1 VTQILRQKE
10 NSTEREQEVRKRILA
25 FSMVLALVAV
35 MAMPI
40 AASAE
45 DTVITATLNN
55 LPAVNSITPAS
66 GVQGW
71 TYTSVEI
78 QGTDLTGATAVTF
91 SGTGVTASA
100 ISVASATSM
109 TFTVTITAGATAG
122 ARDVTVTTPG
132 GTSEVLPGGFTVVAR
147 TITVS
152 APANFSLGALVRGI
166 DNKVHGPNGSV
177 STNAQNWQVTTSASN
192 DGRMSNGTNSLTSR
206 LEISK
211 VDGAWITA
219 DGTLTYTQAGGT
231 TLTFWA
237 QQYVDSDDPVGTYT
251 ITITFT
257 GSMQ

>member
-1 VTQILRQKE
+1 MKKKILIFG
-10 NSTEREQEVRKRILA
+10 V
-25 FSMVLALVAV
+25 VLAVTAIMALPVAS
-35 MAMPI
+35 I
-40 AASAE
+40 AAT
-45 DTVITATLNN
+45 DTVISATLSNVPTLSN
-55 LPAVNSITPAS
+55 ISPNS

-78 QGTDLTGATAVTF
+78 QGNDLTGATAVTF

-100 ISVASATSM
+100 ISVDSATSM
-109 TFTVTITAGATAG
+109 TVTITITTAAAAG

-132 GTSEVLPGGFTVVAR
+132 GTSEVLTGAFTVVAR

-152 APANFSLGALVRGI
+152 APANFSLGALVRLT

-177 STNAQNWQVTTSASN
+177 TTNAQNWQVTTSASN
-192 DGRMSNGTNSLTSR
+192 GGYMNNGTSSLTSR

-211 VDGAWITA
+211 DGTTWAYA
-219 DGTLTYTQAGGT
+219 SDTLTYTQAGGT

-237 QQYVDSDDPVGTYT
+237 QQYVDADDPIGTYT

-257 GSMQ
+257 GSVQ

>member
-1 VTQILRQKE
+1 
-10 NSTEREQEVRKRILA
+10 
-25 FSMVLALVAV
+25 MVLALVAV
-35 MAMPI
+35 MAMPM

-91 SGTGVTASA
+91 SGTGVSASA
-100 ISVASATSM
+100 ISVVSSTSI

-132 GTSEVLPGGFTVVAR
+132 GTSDALPGSFTVVAR
-147 TITVS
+147 TITVA
-152 APANFSLGALVRGI
+152 APANFSLGALTRDATKTVQ
-166 DNKVHGPNGSV
+166 GPNGTV
-177 STNAQNWQVTTSASN
+177 STNAQNWQVTATGADSH
-192 DGRMSNGTNSLTSR
+192 DGHMYNGTASLSNL
-206 LEISK
+206 LELSK
-211 VDGAWITA
+211 DGSTNWVPAN
-219 DGTLTYTQAGGT
+219 GTLTYTQAGGT

-237 QQYVDSDDPVGTYT
+237 QQYVTSADPVGSYT

-257 GSMQ
+257 GTIQ